1 MKHWVQFL
9 INSAT
14 GGNAQL
20 IDACGS
26 DSVVVLDGRLSSHN
40 MNVAAMRQAQ
50 RLERVKQYPAFRIVS
65 GPRLFEEHRTSVV
78 FKLTYP
84 IQTN

>member
-9 INSAT
+9 IKSAT
-14 GGNAQL
+14 NNAQL

-26 DSVVVLDGRLSSHN
+26 DGVVVLDGRLSSYN
-40 MNVAAMRQAQ
+40 MTLAARRQAQ
-50 RLERVKQYPAFRIVS
+50 RLEHLKQYPAFRIVS
-65 GPRLFEEHRTSVV
+65 GPRLFEEKRSSVV

-84 IQTN
+84 IQAD

>member
-1 MKHWVQFL
+1 MKYWVQFL

-14 GGNAQL
+14 DNAQL
-20 IDACGS
+20 LDACGS
-26 DSVVVLDGRLSSHN
+26 DAVMVLDGRLSSYN
-40 MNVAAMRQAQ
+40 MNVAAKRQAQ
-50 RLERVKQYPAFRIVS
+50 RLEHIKQYPAFRIVS
-65 GPRLFEEHRTSVV
+65 GARLFEEEHSSIV

>member
-1 MKHWVQFL
+1 MKYWVQFL

-14 GGNAQL
+14 DNVQL
-20 IDACGS
+20 IDDCGS
-26 DSVVVLDGRLSSHN
+26 DSVMVLDGRLSSYN
-40 MNVAAMRQAQ
+40 MNVAAKQQAQ
-50 RLERVKQYPAFRIVS
+50 RLENIKQYSAFRIVS
-65 GPRLFEEHRTSVV
+65 GPRLFEEQRSSVV